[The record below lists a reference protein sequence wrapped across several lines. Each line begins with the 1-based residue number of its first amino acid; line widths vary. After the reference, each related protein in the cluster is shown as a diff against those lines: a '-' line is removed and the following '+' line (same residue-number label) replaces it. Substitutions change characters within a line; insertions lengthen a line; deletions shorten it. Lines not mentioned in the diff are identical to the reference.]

1 MLFMELVGRT
11 KITRLSS
18 RKDVYYPMV
27 RLPLGYRDV
36 IGKYANIYVVDSSH
50 FLIEIVDEENPKDN
64 FKTKKRKKGA
74 DPATDEIASRPAK
87 TQTRRDA
94 GQEGFEPPT
103 TGLRVPRST

>member
-18 RKDVYYPMV
+18 RKGVYYPMV

-36 IGKYANIYVVDSSH
+36 IGKYAKIYVVDSSH
-50 FLIEIVDEENPKDN
+50 FLIEIENEENPKSG
-64 FKTKKRKKGA
+64 FKTKKHKNGS
-74 DPATDEIASRPAK
+74 DPSHSDVSSRAAK
-87 TQTRRDA
+87 TRTRREA